1 MSGIFIG
8 PRNGQAVASPG
19 AGNQRTAGR
28 NTSSPV
34 SEMPVQDDIARGSM
48 AIGAVGDLLGPLPA
62 GDNAD
67 VGELKHEGPVWWVG
81 LTEPQTN
88 ALEAVLG
95 AGGQGLALAGGP
107 LWPVISAA
115 LAASLAYIKFVDKL
129 GGNNGVDI
137 NGVAG
142 TAGVIVT
149 PRLGGIYGDLLQA
162 ARVAVSG
169 RTILDFVV
177 RASGIVPGLG
187 AALDVPVAASVFQ
200 AVEAGT
206 PLGWAIAGAVGLVV
220 DLLGSA
226 PDPNA
231 HGAVVADRDQAQG
244 WESFLMGSLG
254 DTQHFSLLSWQGFFQ
269 PNRAAATASMPIGR
283 KSESGKPGLSST
295 ISTGPSVSRRSTA
308 SSSPRRAAVAGN
320 AMPTARPSEPGRNS
334 ISIICRAAKVAL
346 RTLDHN
352 KFVSVQQN
360 S

>member
-1 MSGIFIG
+1 
-8 PRNGQAVASPG
+8 
-19 AGNQRTAGR
+19 
-28 NTSSPV
+28 
-34 SEMPVQDDIARGSM
+34 M

-254 DTQHFSLLSWQGFFQ
+254 DTQHFSLLSWQGFFSAQ
-269 PNRAAATASMPIGR
+269 QGGGDGIYANRPEIGEWETWTLIDNFDGTVSFKAFNGQFLTAEGGGGRECNANRTAIGTWE
-283 KSESGKPGLSST
+283 KFHIDNLPSG
-295 ISTGPSVSRRSTA
+295 
-308 SSSPRRAAVAGN
+308 
-320 AMPTARPSEPGRNS
+320 
-334 ISIICRAAKVAL
+334 KVAL